1 MKILV
6 MAGTRPEAIKVAPIM
21 RELNRHKEVT
31 TILCNTG
38 QHKEMIQ
45 QAFHDFELKPDIHLD
60 VMESGQTLSSLSSR
74 LFKIV
79 GEILF
84 EQKPDWV
91 LVQGDTTTV
100 MVSALSAFYQ
110 HIHIGH
116 VEAGLR
122 SFNRWA
128 PFPEEVN
135 RQIVSK
141 VADLHFA
148 PTQTAYTNLINEGAD
163 PDDVLITGNTVID
176 AMRWIQNKIK
186 GQRQL
191 LDSKVRKAQEEGKR
205 IVLVTGHRRENI
217 GNGFTEICQAIRMLA
232 DNYNDICFVYPV
244 HLNPKVQKTVRG
256 ILEGHPRIILTEP
269 LSYKSFIAHLSVSY
283 FVLTDSGGVQEESPA
298 LGKPVLVMRDVTERP
313 EGVNAGV
320 AKLVGA
326 RKEQIIQQ
334 ASMLLEN
341 RNIWHSMVCAKNPY
355 GDGKASER
363 IVNALLN
370 RGNM

>member
-1 MKILV
+1 
-6 MAGTRPEAIKVAPIM
+6 MAGTRPEAIKVAPIVN
-21 RELNRHKEVT
+21 ELNRHREIT

-38 QHKEMIQ
+38 QHREMIQ
-45 QAFHDFELKPDIHLD
+45 QAFNDFEIKPDIHLD
-60 VMESGQTLSSLSSR
+60 VMQSGQTLSSLSSR

-79 GEILF
+79 GEVLV
-84 EQKPDWV
+84 EQKPDWI

-100 MVSALSAFYQ
+100 MVSAMCAFYQ
-110 HIHIGH
+110 HVHIGH

-141 VADLHFA
+141 VADRHFA
-148 PTQTAYTNLINEGAD
+148 PTKTAYTNLIREGTD
-163 PDDVLITGNTVID
+163 PDDVLVTGNTVID
-176 AMRWIQNKIK
+176 AIQLIQKKIK
-186 GQRQL
+186 DKNLL
-191 LDSKVRKAQEEGKR
+191 LDKKVSKELENGKR
-205 IVLVTGHRRENI
+205 IILVTGHRRENL
-217 GNGFTEICQAIRMLA
+217 GNGFIEICQAIRTLA
-232 DNYNDICFVYPV
+232 DNYNDVCFVYPV
-244 HLNPKVQKTVRG
+244 HLNPKVQETVRG
-256 ILEGHPRIILTEP
+256 ILDGHPRIILTEP
-269 LSYKSFIAHLSVSY
+269 LSYKSFIAHLNACY
-283 FVLTDSGGVQEESPA
+283 FVLTDSGGVQEEAPA

-334 ASMLLEN
+334 ASILLDN
-341 RNIWHSMVCAKNPY
+341 RDSWRCMVCAKNPY

-363 IVNALLN
+363 IVNSLLN
-370 RGNM
+370 KGNG